1 MFLQN
6 KKNTLNVTFYNVIFK
21 TCNHCNI
28 NDSQHHQ
35 LQKQYFP
42 RCHSQ
47 KSVLS
52 LVTDTASIH
61 QQHEPDFKK

>member
-28 NDSQHHQ
+28 NDPSIINC
-35 LQKQYFP
+35 KNSIF
-42 RCHSQ
+42 RGI
-47 KSVLS
+47 
-52 LVTDTASIH
+52 TA
-61 QQHEPDFKK
+61 KKACYR

>member
-35 LQKQYFP
+35 LQN
-42 RCHSQ
+42 
-47 KSVLS
+47 
-52 LVTDTASIH
+52 SI
-61 QQHEPDFKK
+61 FRGIAAKKACYR

>member
-35 LQKQYFP
+35 LQKHYFP
-42 RCHSQ
+42 RYHS
-47 KSVLS
+47 
-52 LVTDTASIH
+52 
-61 QQHEPDFKK
+61 